1 MSDIAYFDNA
11 ATTFPKP
18 ESVYEFA
25 DSFYRSSGGNIG
37 RGGNALAVAAGSI
50 ARQAK
55 DNLRQIYKCP
65 ASEVVFTASATDAL
79 NRIIFG
85 LGLGLGSGDAVY
97 VTPFEHNAV
106 TRPLNHLVQTSGV
119 CIKVLSFDHMTLL
132 PNWDEI
138 KAQFDEERP
147 RAVVMTH
154 ASNVCGAV
162 VPIEELCT
170 IAKDYGAVTVVD
182 MSQTAGLLE
191 LPLASDVFDY
201 AVFAGH
207 KTLLGP
213 FGVGGFIC
221 KHGAKL
227 SPVFF
232 GGNGINS
239 IEQDLPDDIVQME
252 EIGSQNTYAIAG
264 LKASTDWIISKG
276 IGAVR
281 AAENAVRDSMLE
293 HLRSSNFV
301 KIIGDEMSCDRIG
314 VASTVFDGYSPD
326 ETEVILGR
334 FGIAVRSGIQ
344 CSPYAHRFLGTLPH
358 GTVRFSVSVMT
369 SAADLTCLREALD
382 GIEKAI

>member
-1 MSDIAYFDNA
+1 MADIAYFDNA

-18 ESVYEFA
+18 KSVYEFA

-37 RGGNALAVAAGSI
+37 RGGNPLAVAAGSV

-55 DNLRQIYKCP
+55 DNLRQIYQCP

-85 LGLGLGSGDAVY
+85 LGLGRGDAVY

-106 TRPLNHLVQTSGV
+106 TRPLNHLVQASGV
-119 CIKVLSFDHMTLL
+119 CIKVLSFDHETLL

-138 KAQFDEERP
+138 KAQFDEEHP
-147 RAVVMTH
+147 RALVMTH
-154 ASNVCGAV
+154 VSNVCGAV
-162 VPIEELCT
+162 VPVEELCT
-170 IAKDYGAVTVVD
+170 IAKDYGATTVVD

-264 LKASTDWIISKG
+264 LKASTDWILKLG
-276 IGAVR
+276 VENVR
-281 AAENAVRDSMLE
+281 AKEQEARNTLLECLEDFGAEV
-293 HLRSSNFV
+293 
-301 KIIGDEMSCDRIG
+301 IGRVMKCERIG
-314 VASTVFDGYSPD
+314 VVSALFDDYNPD
-326 ETEVILGR
+326 EVEMILGR
-334 FGIAVRSGIQ
+334 YGVAVRSGIQ
-344 CSPYAHRFLGTLPH
+344 CAPYAHRFLNTLPS
-358 GTVRFSVSVMT
+358 GTVRFSVS
-369 SAADLTCLREALD
+369 SLTAENDFTMLRDALAVLRD
-382 GIEKAI
+382 AG